1 MAFSIRRIARHAL
14 LFRSLIIRF
23 YAYFFGLFL
32 FHFAKAFV
40 AMRLLARLVFM
51 CMQIKKVCA
60 SDFARFFLPWEE
72 CFFGDINS
80 KEQLCISPFKT
91 IMYADSLAT
100 FGYVKSNKRI

>member
-32 FHFAKAFV
+32 FYFAEAFV

-51 CMQIKKVCA
+51 CMQIKKFCA
-60 SDFARFFLPWEE
+60 SDFARFFTLGRI
-72 CFFGDINS
+72 FFRRH
-80 KEQLCISPFKT
+80 QFKGATVYLT
-91 IMYADSLAT
+91 I
-100 FGYVKSNKRI
+100 

>member
-32 FHFAKAFV
+32 FYFAKAFV

-60 SDFARFFLPWEE
+60 SDFARFFYLGKNIFSE
-72 CFFGDINS
+72 
-80 KEQLCISPFKT
+80 EQLCISPFKT

-100 FGYVKSNKRI
+100 FGHVKSNKRI